1 MESMA
6 KLKEQYHFTDE
17 DAANLRDLAP
27 LADEFL
33 NSLAGHFMAYLY
45 DIPETE
51 RLIQRHSSRDRLEA
65 FHRQWFRTLFQGE
78 YDEEYLR
85 TLKRVGQAHVRVG
98 LPVHYV
104 NAAMSHVRH
113 AIQHI
118 IHDTF
123 EDRDQRRLYRES
135 VDKVIDLNL
144 AVMTSSYREAEM
156 RKVFVSRSLESGL
169 IHLAERFTYGLNLIL
184 VLALAGVSMGVVGL
198 FIRDMLDIFHGD
210 VEKGILSALG
220 AMLILW
226 MMIELLDN
234 EIKNLKGG
242 SFNILVFVGVIVVAM
257 VREILISTLRH
268 DDLKTQAFLTVTLLV
283 LGIVYYLLSKAQKC
297 SFRERQD

>member
-6 KLKEQYHFTDE
+6 KLRDQYHFTDE
-17 DAANLRDLAP
+17 DAANLRDLLPVA
-27 LADEFL
+27 EEYL
-33 NSLAGHFMAYLY
+33 NSLAGHFMEYLY
-45 DIPETE
+45 ENPETE
-51 RLIQRHSSRDRLEA
+51 RIILKSSDKDRLEA
-65 FHRQWFRTLFQGE
+65 FHRHWFRTLFSGE
-78 YDEEYLR
+78 YDEEYFR
-85 TLKRVGQAHVRVG
+85 SLKRIGQAHVRVG

-104 NAAMSHVRH
+104 NASMSHVRH
-113 AIQHI
+113 AIQHM

-123 EDRDQRRLYRES
+123 EDRDQRRMYRES
-135 VDKVIDLNL
+135 ADKILDMNL
-144 AVMTSSYREAEM
+144 AVMTSSYRDAEM

-169 IHLAERFTYGLNLIL
+169 IHLSERFTYGLNLVL
-184 VLALAGVSMGVVGL
+184 VLALAGVSIGVVGL
-198 FIRDMLDIFHGD
+198 FVSDIMNIFHGD

-242 SFNILVFVGVIVVAM
+242 SFNILVFVGVIIVAM

-283 LGIVYYLLSKAQKC
+283 LGIVYYLVSKAQKC
-297 SFRERQD
+297 PFKE

>member
-6 KLKEQYHFTDE
+6 KLRDQYHFTDD
-17 DAANLRDLAP
+17 DAANLHDLLPVA
-27 LADEFL
+27 EEYL
-33 NSLAGHFMAYLY
+33 NSLTGHFMHYLY
-45 DIPETE
+45 ENPETE
-51 RLIQRHSSRDRLEA
+51 RIVLKSSDKDRLEA
-65 FHRQWFRTLFQGE
+65 FHRHWFRTLFSGE

-85 TLKRVGQAHVRVG
+85 SLKRIGQAHVRVG

-113 AIQHI
+113 AIQHM
-118 IHDTF
+118 IHDSF
-123 EDRDQRRLYRES
+123 EDRDQRRMFRES
-135 VDKVIDLNL
+135 ADKILDMNL
-144 AVMTSSYREAEM
+144 AVMTSSYRDAEL

-169 IHLAERFTYGLNLIL
+169 IHLSERFTYGLNLVL
-184 VLALAGVSMGVVGL
+184 VLALAGVSVGVVGM
-198 FIRDMLDIFHGD
+198 FVSDIMNIFSGD

-242 SFNILVFVGVIVVAM
+242 SFNILVFVGVIIVAM

-283 LGIVYYLLSKAQKC
+283 LGIVYYLVSKAQKC
-297 SFRERQD
+297 PFKE

>member
-6 KLKEQYHFTDE
+6 KLREEYRFTAE
-17 DAANLRDLAP
+17 DAGNLLDLMPVA
-27 LADEFL
+27 EEYL
-33 NSLAGHFMAYLY
+33 NGLSDHFMQYLT
-45 DIPETE
+45 DIPEAQK
-51 RLIQRHSSRDRLEA
+51 IIAGNSSRDRLEA
-65 FHRQWFRTLFQGE
+65 FHRHWFRTLFQGT
-78 YDEEYLR
+78 YDDEYLR
-85 TLKRVGQAHVRVG
+85 SLKRIGQAHVRVG

-104 NAAMSHVRH
+104 NAAMNHVRH
-113 AIQHI
+113 AIQHM

-135 VDKVIDLNL
+135 VDKILDMNL
-144 AVMTSSYREAEM
+144 AVMTSSYRDEEM

-169 IHLAERFTYGLNLIL
+169 IHLSERFTYGLNLVL
-184 VLALAGVSMGVVGL
+184 VLALAGVSIGVEGL
-198 FIRDMLDIFHGD
+198 FVSDIMKIFQGD

-242 SFNILVFVGVIVVAM
+242 SFNILVFVGVIIVAM

-283 LGIVYYLLSKAQKC
+283 LGIVYFLVSKAQKC
-297 SFRERQD
+297 PFKEKE

>member
-1 MESMA
+1 MDNMT
-6 KLKEQYHFTDE
+6 KLKAQYHFTED
-17 DAANLRDLAP
+17 DAANLHDLLP
-27 LADEFL
+27 VADEFL
-33 NSLAGHFMAYLY
+33 SSLTGHFMEYLY
-45 DIPETE
+45 ENADTE
-51 RLIQRHSSRDRLEA
+51 RIIMKHSSKDRLEV

-85 TLKRVGQAHVRVG
+85 NMKRIGQAHVRVG
-98 LPVHYV
+98 LPVHFV

-113 AIQHI
+113 SIQHM

-123 EDRDQRRLYRES
+123 SDKDQRRMYRES
-135 VDKVIDLNL
+135 ADKIIDLNL
-144 AVMTSSYREAEM
+144 AVMSSSYRDAEM
-156 RKVFVSRSLESGL
+156 RKVFVSRTLESGL
-169 IHLAERFTYGLNLIL
+169 IHLSERFTYGLNLVL
-184 VLALAGVSMGVVGL
+184 VLALAGVSIGVVGL
-198 FIRDMLDIFHGD
+198 FISDIMSIFHGD

-242 SFNILVFVGVIVVAM
+242 SFNILVFVGVIIVAM

-283 LGIVYYLLSKAQKC
+283 LGIVYYLVSKAQKC
-297 SFRERQD
+297 PFKE